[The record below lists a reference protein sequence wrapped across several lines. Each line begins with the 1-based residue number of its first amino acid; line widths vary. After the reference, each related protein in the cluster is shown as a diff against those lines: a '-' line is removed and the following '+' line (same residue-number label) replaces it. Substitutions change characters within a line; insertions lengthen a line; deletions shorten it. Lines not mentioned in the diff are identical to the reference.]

1 MLGEVGPLHKLMKWI
16 EGLRDDEN
24 ISIFI
29 TVLDLF
35 LTLYSSACFTIQ
47 SKLVN
52 YGYHVVHTVSW
63 LAKGPTHL
71 HTIMVHGC

>member
-35 LTLYSSACFTIQ
+35 LTLYSSAVRALLYYTKQ
-47 SKLVN
+47 TSELW
-52 YGYHVVHTVSW
+52 VSC
-63 LAKGPTHL
+63 GP
-71 HTIMVHGC
+71 HG